1 MPFNTNETTY
11 MEKLFQSSMSLIEK
25 LLIVI
30 FILLVAD
37 VSWQVFSRFV
47 IGQSSSFTEELAR
60 FALIWL
66 TVLGAAYL
74 NGKQA
79 HLSISVFLQKLPPEK
94 QRRRKITIELLM
106 LLFALVIMVIGG
118 INLVYITLHLGQTS
132 SALQVSLGLVY
143 SIVPI
148 SGGFIIFFSL
158 YHILSLLKLSNSLS

>member
-1 MPFNTNETTY
+1 ML
-11 MEKLFQSSMSLIEK
+11 MEKLFQTTITLIEK
-25 LLIVI
+25 LLVSI

-37 VSWQVFSRFV
+37 VTWQVFSRHV
-47 IGQSSSFTEELAR
+47 IGQSNSFTEELAR

-79 HLSISVFLQKLPPEK
+79 HLAIDVFLQKLPPEK
-94 QRRRKITIELLM
+94 KIRRKVIIECFM
-106 LLFALVIMVIGG
+106 LAFALIIMVVGG

-132 SALQVSLGLVY
+132 PALHVPLGVVY

-148 SGGFIIFFSL
+148 SGCFIIFFSL
-158 YHILSLLKLSNSLS
+158 YHIQNFRQLTEKTS

>member
-1 MPFNTNETTY
+1 
-11 MEKLFQSSMSLIEK
+11 MEKLFQSTMSLIEK
-25 LLIVI
+25 LLMII
-30 FILLVAD
+30 FILLVVD

-79 HLSISVFLQKLPPEK
+79 HLSISVFLQKLSPEK
-94 QRRRKITIELLM
+94 QRARKIIIELFM
-106 LLFALVIMVIGG
+106 LIFALIIMVIGG

-132 SALQVSLGLVY
+132 SALQVPLGLVY
-143 SIVPI
+143 SIVPL
-148 SGGFIIFFSL
+148 SGCFIIFFSL
-158 YHILSLLKLSNSLS
+158 YHILTLRTLSNSPS

>member
-1 MPFNTNETTY
+1 

-25 LLIVI
+25 LLIII
-30 FILLVAD
+30 FILLVVD

-79 HLSISVFLQKLPPEK
+79 HLSISVFLQKLPLEK
-94 QRRRKITIELLM
+94 QRRRKVLIEFLM
-106 LLFALVIMVIGG
+106 LIFALVIMVIGG

-132 SALQVSLGLVY
+132 SALQVPLGLIY

-148 SGGFIIFFSL
+148 SGCFIIFFSL
-158 YHILSLLKLSNSLS
+158 YHILSLLKLSNSPS